1 MKAVTP
7 QEKLFLTYYGRHLD
21 PVEAAR
27 LAGFKD
33 HKTVGPKLMKQKHL
47 QEALSVIESKRI
59 RKVELTAELTL
70 NAIRRVLTADIRRMV
85 DEDGNLKPVGEL
97 HEDEAALV
105 VGFDTIIKNA
115 EAGDGHTDKVLKYKL
130 VDRARYVEMA
140 AKHFKLLTDIT
151 EHKGLEGLA
160 ERIRKA
166 KFQSESVQEPPEG
179 E

>member
-1 MKAVTP
+1 MPPKRTEASP

-21 PVEAAR
+21 EAEAAR
-27 LAGFKD
+27 LAGYKNYKSIGKKLLKRD
-33 HKTVGPKLMKQKHL
+33 YLKT
-47 QEALSVIESKRI
+47 ELSRIESSRI
-59 RKVELTAELTL
+59 KKVELTAESTL
-70 NAIRRVLTADIRRMV
+70 NSIRRVLAADVRNFV
-85 DEDGNLKPVGEL
+85 DVDGNLKPIKEL
-97 HEDEAALV
+97 TEEEASLI

-160 ERIRKA
+160 ERIRQA
-166 KFQSESVQEPPEG
+166 KFRSKSN
-179 E
+179 